1 MSVHTSY
8 HISGVGHGS
17 QLDACAAPR
26 HVQHCAK
33 LPWQWVHL
41 SLFSKGGLSVLCTH
55 LNMSAWHAIDN
66 VTGMCKY
73 AAISILR
80 PGRSAVAS
88 CSYDLCP
95 LPFLNVNKGVAGQLR
110 PFSESLHLPSC
121 PSSTM
126 SSVHEEDFG
135 QIVNAPNAATGRP
148 SSARLMKPTPV
159 TVSGISFVSTLWLIF
174 TLLVLCGLV
183 VVAAFPRWIHND
195 VNTPE
200 KRRELDNLVH
210 EVNFGLY
217 HFCYELAVSLDQSTN
232 NATFEECTTYLQ
244 FSPRASLGDTPTN
257 LLEAELKD
265 IAFLFSASIVYAFA
279 FLMLLLSL
287 VLGIV
292 AYFKPKVLGNS
303 MFAVAF
309 VFQVV
314 GGERSVISPILSS
327 SSSLFL
333 SISHILSSLTP
344 LSITVPLF
352 LFLPLTRDVC
362 SVQIGS

>member
-1 MSVHTSY
+1 
-8 HISGVGHGS
+8 
-17 QLDACAAPR
+17 
-26 HVQHCAK
+26 
-33 LPWQWVHL
+33 
-41 SLFSKGGLSVLCTH
+41 
-55 LNMSAWHAIDN
+55 MSAWHAIDN
-66 VTGMCKY
+66 VTGMCSQVRCWLDPT
-73 AAISILR
+73 AR
-80 PGRSAVAS
+80 PQRCVKVAAS

-121 PSSTM
+121 PSSKM

-309 VFQVV
+309 VFQVI

-327 SSSLFL
+327 SSSPSPISSPPSPLSLSRSLSSSSFL
-333 SISHILSSLTP
+333 SLEM
-344 LSITVPLF
+344 
-352 LFLPLTRDVC
+352 C
-362 SVQIGS
+362 VQSR

>member
-1 MSVHTSY
+1 
-8 HISGVGHGS
+8 
-17 QLDACAAPR
+17 
-26 HVQHCAK
+26 
-33 LPWQWVHL
+33 
-41 SLFSKGGLSVLCTH
+41 
-55 LNMSAWHAIDN
+55 
-66 VTGMCKY
+66 
-73 AAISILR
+73 
-80 PGRSAVAS
+80 
-88 CSYDLCP
+88 
-95 LPFLNVNKGVAGQLR
+95 
-110 PFSESLHLPSC
+110 
-121 PSSTM
+121 M

-135 QIVNAPNAATGRP
+135 QIINAPNPATGRP

-195 VNTPE
+195 VRTPE

-217 HFCYELAVSLDQSTN
+217 HFCYELAVSLDLSTN

-244 FSPRASLGDTPTN
+244 FNPRASLGDTPTN
-257 LLEAELKD
+257 LLKAELKD

-309 VFQVV
+309 VFQVI
-314 GGERSVISPILSS
+314 GGERSVILLPFFLPFPLSPSPSPI
-327 SSSLFL
+327 SSSLPP
-333 SISHILSSLTP
+333 P
-344 LSITVPLF
+344 LSIMVPLF
-352 LFLPLTRDVC
+352 LSLPLTRDVC
-362 SVQIGS
+362 SVPYKLLNSSNALIPQFQLRWTLQNKHLIIIMVCTDMHLMPLLAI

>member
-1 MSVHTSY
+1 M
-8 HISGVGHGS
+8 
-17 QLDACAAPR
+17 
-26 HVQHCAK
+26 
-33 LPWQWVHL
+33 
-41 SLFSKGGLSVLCTH
+41 
-55 LNMSAWHAIDN
+55 
-66 VTGMCKY
+66 
-73 AAISILR
+73 
-80 PGRSAVAS
+80 
-88 CSYDLCP
+88 
-95 LPFLNVNKGVAGQLR
+95 
-110 PFSESLHLPSC
+110 
-121 PSSTM
+121 
-126 SSVHEEDFG
+126 
-135 QIVNAPNAATGRP
+135 NAPNPATGRP

-159 TVSGISFVSTLWLIF
+159 TVSGISFVSTLWLIC

-195 VNTPE
+195 VRTPE

-244 FSPRASLGDTPTN
+244 FNPRASLSDTPTN
-257 LLEAELKD
+257 LLKAELKD

-309 VFQVV
+309 VFQVI
-314 GGERSVISPILSS
+314 GGERNAVILLPFFLPLSLPSS
-327 SSSLFL
+327 SSP
-333 SISHILSSLTP
+333 ISSSLP
-344 LSITVPLF
+344 PFSLYHGPS
-352 LFLPLTRDVC
+352 LPLTRDVC
-362 SVQIGS
+362 SVPYKLLNSSNPNPINFVEWWTLQNKH